1 MVTVNLLLKIYGNR
15 ERALHSAEMF
25 VGNELKELD
34 AMAEFSISEDNWL
47 KVDINGEDS
56 EFVSNFLVSK
66 FGTPVTELTKNEVY
80 SGVIHQIREKEII
93 VDVGT
98 LVSIPKKNL
107 TYLGVGTAK
116 QIATRFGLIKR
127 LPVKVEITDEA
138 ANVGAFTKAQ
148 ADVWWS
154 WKKSS
159 QDRVIANAVTRSELK
174 AAVKRTGHA
183 RDIYGIERLGLMEHM
198 IICRETS
205 DGPGIVAAIGR
216 FVKGELGVMKASN

>member
-1 MVTVNLLLKIYGNR
+1 
-15 ERALHSAEMF
+15 MF

-34 AMAEFSISEDNWL
+34 ALAEFSISEDNWL
-47 KVDINGEDS
+47 KVDISGEDS

-80 SGVIHQIREKEII
+80 SGVIHQIREMEII

-107 TYLGVGTAK
+107 TDLGVGTAK

-138 ANVGAFTKAQ
+138 TNVGAFTKSQ
-148 ADVWWS
+148 ADLWWD

-174 AAVKRTGHA
+174 VAVKRTGHA

>member
-15 ERALHSAEMF
+15 ERAFHSAEMF

-34 AMAEFSISEDNWL
+34 ASAEFSISEDNWL
-47 KVDINGEDS
+47 KVDITGEDS

-66 FGTPVTELTKNEVY
+66 FGTPVTELKKNEVY

-107 TYLGVGTAK
+107 TPLGVGTAK

-127 LPVKVEITDEA
+127 LPVKIEITDEVE
-138 ANVGAFTKAQ
+138 NVGAFTKLQ
-148 ADVWWS
+148 VDLWWS
-154 WKKSS
+154 WKKSE

-198 IICRETS
+198 ITCRETS

-216 FVKGELGVMKASN
+216 FVKGELGVIKASN

>member
-15 ERALHSAEMF
+15 ERAFHSAEMF

-34 AMAEFSISEDNWL
+34 ALAEFSISEDNWL
-47 KVDINGEDS
+47 KVDISGEDS

-80 SGVIHQIREKEII
+80 SGVIHQIREMEII

-107 TYLGVGTAK
+107 TDLGVGTAK

-138 ANVGAFTKAQ
+138 TNVGAFTKSQ
-148 ADVWWS
+148 ADLWWD

-174 AAVKRTGHA
+174 VAVKRTGHA